1 MSDNYVTCKNTV
13 HGIIGYKMRHV
24 APKGQSQL
32 QELHSR
38 ENYTKRTK

>member
-13 HGIIGYKMRHV
+13 HGMRHV